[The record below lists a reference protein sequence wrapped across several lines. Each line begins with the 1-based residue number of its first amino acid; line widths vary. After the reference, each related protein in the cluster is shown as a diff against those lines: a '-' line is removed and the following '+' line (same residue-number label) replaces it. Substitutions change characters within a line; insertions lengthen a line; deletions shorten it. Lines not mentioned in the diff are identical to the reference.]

1 MNKIA
6 GIIFFYI
13 PIQLLIA
20 QCDDGEI
27 ELWGNCYGVEV
38 TYELNLSGQELSGSI
53 PNAISQLSNLMF
65 LDLSNN
71 NLEGAIPQE
80 IVTVEI

>member
-1 MNKIA
+1 MKKITLTLLLC
-6 GIIFFYI
+6 
-13 PIQLLIA
+13 IQIQWLSA
-20 QCDDGEI
+20 QCNDGEI

-65 LDLSNN
+65 LDLA
-71 NLEGAIPQE
+71 LEI
-80 IVTVEI
+80 